1 MLNIKDEETDRLAR
15 EVAALTGETL
25 TMAVRIALQ
34 ERKERLTPPR
44 KREIDWA
51 ALRRIQAFMN
61 EPGVDRSITSE
72 SHNDLYGEDGLPA

>member
-25 TMAVRIALQ
+25 TAAVREALR
-34 ERKERLTPPR
+34 ERRDRLKPPP

-51 ALRRIQAFMN
+51 ALRRIQA
-61 EPGVDRSITSE
+61 EARQGDPRITSE